1 MSSSAHKTPVAQ
13 LLVLWRSGRRYL
25 APNTGSATSYNIS
38 DLVQS
43 LGKSSATDVSEVRRE
58 EAIQAMNTVMG
69 FFAKKK
75 GIWELACPS
84 DGKTEENPPR
94 VTRYGAGPKEVEFWI
109 SAEPP
114 SAKANTPPKSTS
126 KKDSFKP
133 ETQVN
138 KYVTVYDS
146 FTAKYPKVDLNANF
160 SVVNVGSNLKLSYL
174 PVEIRTI
181 KPDQVVK
188 KALIGYQA
196 RLMLDLANRR
206 PTSNAMFIVTSGKQ
220 VGNSLTIVEDRVLPL
235 SAINYKNRQLR
246 PIKTIPR
253 DGSWNIRDTRFHT
266 FGDLGLWTSMVIES
280 DKRGARW
287 VHGVAASTVEQFR
300 IHLDGVGIGI
310 KDYMGRPAPVPKHLD
325 DKEAATSAAIKN
337 VFRTISTSAK
347 LKKLWFLLCIFPVD
361 DVMLYN
367 TTKRFGDIKAGIH
380 TVCVQYSKF
389 TKGDPQYFGNVALK
403 FNPKAGG
410 INQTINK
417 LGIINEGKTMAVG
430 IDVTHPSPELKE
442 IALSVATMVTSTDKL
457 LGQWSGI
464 CRLQG
469 AARQEPVSKLE
480 SMFTRQLDIW

>member
-1 MSSSAHKTPVAQ
+1 
-13 LLVLWRSGRRYL
+13 
-25 APNTGSATSYNIS
+25 
-38 DLVQS
+38 
-43 LGKSSATDVSEVRRE
+43 
-58 EAIQAMNTVMG
+58 
-69 FFAKKK
+69 
-75 GIWELACPS
+75 
-84 DGKTEENPPR
+84 
-94 VTRYGAGPKEVEFWI
+94 
-109 SAEPP
+109 
-114 SAKANTPPKSTS
+114 
-126 KKDSFKP
+126 
-133 ETQVN
+133 
-138 KYVTVYDS
+138 
-146 FTAKYPKVDLNANF
+146 
-160 SVVNVGSNLKLSYL
+160 
-174 PVEIRTI
+174 
-181 KPDQVVK
+181 
-188 KALIGYQA
+188 
-196 RLMLDLANRR
+196 
-206 PTSNAMFIVTSGKQ
+206 
-220 VGNSLTIVEDRVLPL
+220 
-235 SAINYKNRQLR
+235 
-246 PIKTIPR
+246 
-253 DGSWNIRDTRFHT
+253 
-266 FGDLGLWTSMVIES
+266 MVIES